1 MPTQTKTADNLTVIG
16 VDIGKDVF
24 HIVGFDVDGKI
35 ALRRKMG
42 GSMNRQTNSTKKIVV
57 ACVFAMLAGCAS
69 DDVYFEPN
77 MDFGSLQSV
86 AVLPFQD
93 LTRTQGAAERVRDTY
108 ITMLLATDAVYV
120 LPAGE
125 VARGISKVGFIPPE
139 GPSTEQV
146 NQLSNVLQVEA
157 IITGVLR
164 EYGVVRSGATSANI
178 VSLGLQMIEAS
189 TGRVVWSASSTRG
202 GITLLDRLLGARGEP
217 MNAVTEKVV
226 NDLLDKLFD

>member
-1 MPTQTKTADNLTVIG
+1 M
-16 VDIGKDVF
+16 KDRRNSF
-24 HIVGFDVDGKI
+24 ARLAILL
-35 ALRRKMG
+35 AL
-42 GSMNRQTNSTKKIVV
+42 
-57 ACVFAMLAGCAS
+57 ALPAGCGTT
-69 DDVYFEPN
+69 DVYFDPN

-93 LTRTQGAAERVRDTY
+93 LTRTQGAAGRVRDTY

-125 VARGISKVGFIPPE
+125 VAHGISKVGFIPPE

-146 NQLSNVLQVEA
+146 NQLSNILQVEA